1 MAQRLAVGQP
11 TSRDKKIMKLWIV
24 TLFYFI
30 KLFVKVYESQYAALF
45 VVSKSIEK
53 LLKVFSIDYAIF
65 TFLKLV
71 VNYIFSTVSSTD

>member
-1 MAQRLAVGQP
+1 M
-11 TSRDKKIMKLWIV
+11 
-24 TLFYFI
+24 YFI
-30 KLFVKVYESQYAALF
+30 KSFVKVYESQYAALF
-45 VVSKSIEK
+45 VVSRSIEK